1 MDFVRLCK
9 YNSMELGIP
18 CVILGRS
25 HTIQHSYRW
34 ADILVQLM
42 KEEGIDPGMLTYL
55 SCQLDD
61 IKYITAESAEEA
73 GMLYTTCSRQLAKS
87 IKGNYDNTIASTGG
101 PNTLITTEWTP
112 GVQDA
117 IRMSASIECAGQCTA
132 LRHAVVPESV
142 KLADVEVLFNDINHV
157 TSPVDALRQKY
168 FDGVFENHA
177 GTSAP
182 INAPEYTKHPAKD
195 AYFKISNE
203 FPHPENDEMEEYWR
217 KVVVDVTNAMPPN
230 VAQAKEQMAE
240 LSKWLIKHQPISMAV
255 NAKRSQ
261 VFDLGRTLWE
271 NTALVV
277 NTIGST
283 DKSDAPPAM
292 SCQARPQDAE
302 CFGEFPPRKTLGEYT
317 KYPVIIPSSTPSYDT
332 HYQVDYLKSLSA
344 DGLECSSFVKDWL
357 NDINDKAVKG
367 YCIELVRYL
376 TDATAQNPKRG
387 FGTGRTALWGLQR
400 PPLLDGLRTLV
411 RCGADVTMDDLSPIF
426 LLFYATNARSQV
438 ELSVCE
444 SNKQLLDALVKH
456 DLGNHIF
463 NVVVEGDET
472 MTQRIDVDGENFYN
486 VVSVPAHSEDCDR
499 GICRKYPMPGQFV
512 SLYLPLGHVKSTM
525 KNDEEFV
532 KYFSQSE
539 KWLKMAQ

>member
-1 MDFVRLCK
+1 
-9 YNSMELGIP
+9 MELGIP

-25 HTIQHSYRW
+25 HTVQHSYRW
-34 ADILVQLM
+34 AETLAQLM

-55 SCQLDD
+55 SCQLED
-61 IKYITAESAEEA
+61 IKYITAESADET
-73 GMLYTTCSRQLAKS
+73 GMLYTTCSRQLAKA
-87 IKGNYDNTIASTGG
+87 IKSNYDNTIASTGG
-101 PNTLITTEWTP
+101 PNTLIATEWSP
-112 GVQDA
+112 EVQDA

-142 KLADVEVLFNDINHV
+142 KLSDVEAMFNGVTHV
-157 TSPVDALRQKY
+157 ASPVDALRQSS
-168 FDGVFENHA
+168 FDGVFEKHG

-182 INAPEYTKHPAKD
+182 VDKPEYKKHPTKD
-195 AYFKISNE
+195 AYFKVSTQ
-203 FPHPENDEMEEYWR
+203 FPAPQSGEMEEYWR
-217 KVVVDVTNAMPPN
+217 KVVLDVTNAN
-230 VAQAKEQMAE
+230 VAQDKEQVIG

-283 DKSDAPPAM
+283 DKPDAPPAM

-332 HYQVDYLKSLSA
+332 HYQVDYLKSLSV
-344 DGLECSSFVKDWL
+344 DGLNKCSSFVKAWL
-357 NDINDKAVKG
+357 NDIGDEAVKG

-376 TDATAQNPKRG
+376 TDATSHNPKRG
-387 FGTGRTALWGLQR
+387 LGTGRTALWGLQR
-400 PPLLDGLRTLV
+400 PPLLDGLRTLI
-411 RCGADVTMDDLSPIF
+411 RCGADVKMDDLSPVF

-444 SNKQLLDALVKH
+444 SNTELLDALMKH

-472 MTQRIDVDGENFYN
+472 LAHRVEIDGDNFYN
-486 VVSVPAHSEDCDR
+486 IVSVPVHSEDCER

-512 SLYLPLGHVKSTM
+512 SLYLPMGHVKSTM

-532 KYFSQSE
+532 KYFSQSD
-539 KWLKMAQ
+539 KWLKMAR

>member
-1 MDFVRLCK
+1 
-9 YNSMELGIP
+9 MELGIP

-34 ADILVQLM
+34 ADTLVQLM
-42 KEEGIDPGMLTYL
+42 KEEGIDAGMLTYL

-61 IKYITAESAEEA
+61 IKYITAESADVT
-73 GMLYTTCSRQLAKS
+73 GMLYTTCSRQLAKA
-87 IKGNYDNTIASTGG
+87 IKENYDNTIASTGG
-101 PNTLITTEWTP
+101 PNTLIATEWTTE
-112 GVQDA
+112 VQDA

-132 LRHAVVPESV
+132 LRHAVVPDTVELS
-142 KLADVEVLFNDINHV
+142 DVEVMMGGVNSV
-157 TSPVDALRQKY
+157 SSPVEALRQSS
-168 FDGVFENHA
+168 FDGVFEKHA

-182 INAPEYTKHPAKD
+182 FDKEYTKHPDRD
-195 AYFKISNE
+195 AYFKLSSE
-203 FPHPENDEMEEYWR
+203 FPSPENDEVEEYWR
-217 KVVVDVTNAMPPN
+217 KVVVDVTNAMPSD
-230 VAQAKEQMAE
+230 VGQAKDQLTE

-283 DKSDAPPAM
+283 DKTHAPPALT
-292 SCQARPQDAE
+292 CQARPQDAE

-332 HYQVDYLKSLSA
+332 HYKVDYLKSLSV
-344 DGLECSSFVKDWL
+344 DDLECSMFVKSWL
-357 NDINDKAVKG
+357 NDIGDEAVKG
-367 YCIELVRYL
+367 YCIELIRYL
-376 TDATAQNPKRG
+376 TDATKQNPKRG
-387 FGTGRTALWGLQR
+387 FGVGRTAIWGLQR
-400 PPLLDGLRTLV
+400 PPLLDGLRTVL
-411 RCGADVTMDDLSPIF
+411 RCGEGVTMDDLSPIF

-444 SNKQLLDALVKH
+444 SNKDLLNSLMNH

-463 NVVVEGDET
+463 NVVVESSES
-472 MTQRIDVDGENFYN
+472 MTHRVEVDGDSFYN
-486 VVSVPAHSEDCDR
+486 VVNIPAHRSE
-499 GICRKYPMPGQFV
+499 KYSMPGQFV
-512 SLYLPLGHVKSTM
+512 SLYMPMGHIKSTM

-532 KYFSQSE
+532 KYFSQSD
-539 KWLKMAQ
+539 KWLKMAK